1 MKCAIIR
8 IRRYILSYQKD
19 RIRRGLWVFAQGWW
33 EKAQSAQ
40 QIPSCY
46 SDCFYYSV
54 IKIKVVSDG
63 VEEDGDENNQL
74 QEEGDEALL
83 WSERPGWKGH
93 LDRAKPCLLKGGIV
107 SG

>member
-40 QIPSCY
+40 QIPACCSVLGSKKKINY

-83 WSERPGWKGH
+83 WSER
-93 LDRAKPCLLKGGIV
+93 LDEKAT
-107 SG
+107 